1 MVHPRSTARCRSALL
16 VALVAAAA
24 TACARPA
31 PRVPADPGT
40 RGIELE
46 VIRLTNAHR
55 RARALRPLREDPTLA
70 ALARG
75 HSLEMARAEGIGHD
89 GLRRRFRH
97 AAASLPLAKFA
108 ENVARTGRHQ
118 KRAQAAWVV
127 GAWIESDVHRI
138 HLEEGAFGRV
148 GVGVV
153 RHPSG
158 ALYFTQLFAAV
169 REPAGPPDPRGAR
182 EARSVPAALAP

>member
-1 MVHPRSTARCRSALL
+1 MARDPRRTARRRCALL
-16 VALVAAAA
+16 VALVAALM

-31 PRVPADPGT
+31 PRAPADPGT
-40 RGIELE
+40 RDIELE

-55 RARALRPLREDPTLA
+55 RARALPPLREDPVLA

-75 HSLEMARAEGIGHD
+75 HSRDMARAEGIGHD
-89 GLRRRFRH
+89 GLRGRFRH

-118 KRAQAAWVV
+118 KRAQARWVV
-127 GAWIESDVHRI
+127 GRWIESDVHRV

-169 REPAGPPDPRGAR
+169 REPPPEPA
-182 EARSVPAALAP
+182 EPRSVPAAIPH